1 MQTRKADRIIAG
13 QNDAE
18 RKSRGGTMI
27 LSGHD
32 SVVSGCGFAAL
43 RSLRLT
49 NCRIQVKSVSVKSA
63 SGDEWQRAYLAA
75 GLFSG
80 FLVEASGATIGA
92 SPGSFGFNLSSRIST
107 PASFLRLAM

>member
-1 MQTRKADRIIAG
+1 MMQRERAG
-13 QNDAE
+13 GQFL
-18 RKSRGGTMI
+18 MI

-43 RSLRLT
+43 GSLRLT
-49 NCRIQVKSVSVKSA
+49 DCRIQVKSVSVKSA

-80 FLVEASGATIGA
+80 FLVEASGAIIGS
-92 SPGSFGFNLSSRIST
+92 SPCSFGFNFSSRIST
-107 PASFLRLAM
+107 PASF